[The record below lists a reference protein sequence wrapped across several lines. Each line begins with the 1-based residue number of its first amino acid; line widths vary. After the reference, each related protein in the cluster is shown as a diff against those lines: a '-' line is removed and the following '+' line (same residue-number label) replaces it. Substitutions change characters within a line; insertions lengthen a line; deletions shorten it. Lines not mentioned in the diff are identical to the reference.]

1 MTHDDWKNP
10 YHSHPQ
16 TTTTDS
22 VAIRDTAPLGMWLL
36 TGVMTLAFIL
46 GIVSIFIPGLNA
58 WTIPRFGWI
67 GLMLCANPLIFM
79 VPTLRH
85 PAWKSYAAAAS
96 MSLVLGIINASTLMF
111 SGTVDNVQNI
121 FRDRLHSAWLWSV
134 VPMLLMT
141 AYLAYLAWSFRS
153 NEISSEENP

>member
-1 MTHDDWKNP
+1 MTQDDWKNP

-22 VAIRDTAPLGMWLL
+22 VAIRDAAPLGMWLL
-36 TGVMTLAFIL
+36 TGVMTLAFVL
-46 GIVSIFIPGLNA
+46 GIVSIFIPGINA
-58 WTIPRFGWI
+58 LTIPRFGWI

-85 PAWKSYAAAAS
+85 PARKSYAAAAS
-96 MSLVLGIINASTLMF
+96 MSLVLGIINAWTLMLT
-111 SGTVDNVQNI
+111 GTVDKVQNI
-121 FRDRLHSAWLWSV
+121 FSDRLHSSWLWSV
-134 VPMLLMT
+134 VPMLFIA

-153 NEISSEENP
+153 NEVPTNGNL

>member
-1 MTHDDWKNP
+1 MTQDDWKNP

-16 TTTTDS
+16 TSSTATN
-22 VAIRDTAPLGMWLL
+22 AIRDTAPLGMWLL

-46 GIVSIFIPGLNA
+46 GIASMFIPWLNA

-67 GLMLCANPLIFM
+67 GLILCANPLIFL
-79 VPTLRH
+79 VISVRH
-85 PAWKSYAAAAS
+85 PARRSYAAAAS
-96 MSLVLGIINASTLMF
+96 MSLVLGLINALTLMLT
-111 SGTVDNVQNI
+111 GTVDKVQNI
-121 FRDRLHSAWLWSV
+121 FSDRLHSAWLWSV

-153 NEISSEENP
+153 NEVPTDGNL